1 MQQARFKTFLSNSNA
16 ISMHH
21 KKKTGFVKCNVALF
35 SISKHLF
42 LLKSLKSYA
51 LNGCVISCS
60 KYMIP
65 LKNINYD
72 GNYRRRQSCSLSTK

>member
-1 MQQARFKTFLSNSNA
+1 
-16 ISMHH
+16 MHH
-21 KKKTGFVKCNVALF
+21 KKKAGFVKCDVALF

-72 GNYRRRQSCSLSTK
+72 GN

>member
-1 MQQARFKTFLSNSNA
+1 
-16 ISMHH
+16 MHH
-21 KKKTGFVKCNVALF
+21 KKKAGFVKCDVALF

-51 LNGCVISCS
+51 LNGGVISCS
-60 KYMIP
+60 KDMIS

-72 GNYRRRQSCSLSTK
+72 GN